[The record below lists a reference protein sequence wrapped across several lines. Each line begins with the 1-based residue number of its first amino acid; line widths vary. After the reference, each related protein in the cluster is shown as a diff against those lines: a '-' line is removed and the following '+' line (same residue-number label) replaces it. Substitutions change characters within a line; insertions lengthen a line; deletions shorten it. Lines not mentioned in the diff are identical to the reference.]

1 MTIDREPGGST
12 MIRVSLDIRD
22 QLNALKNDRREAIG
36 DVVKRI
42 ILDNRRLQHKEN
54 KEAPTKILAPDQPT
68 PMPDLDLPAW
78 RTIRSMPRVPEP
90 AVDQKETDA

>member
-22 QLNALKNDRREAIG
+22 QLNALKEHPREAIG

-42 ILDNRRLQHKEN
+42 ILDNRRLQRKE
-54 KEAPTKILAPDQPT
+54 KQEMPTKILAPDQPCL
-68 PMPDLDLPAW
+68 MP
-78 RTIRSMPRVPEP
+78 VPPVE
-90 AVDQKETDA
+90 QKNADA